1 MIKPFKFFR
10 GYTYSDEFTLLSIP
24 RRMSGRT
31 ISQDLVP
38 VQPMGPPSYMLNR
51 YNTADIA
58 SLADL
63 SNEVNNLVR
72 SPEYIPAGYVSI
84 PIQFNYDSFVISRVR
99 TKMRRN
105 INWRGY
111 ETSIQE
117 REGAVIILKIV
128 SGINIGGMFHIVY
141 LITRDGNTENYRV
154 SVPLVNLQRR
164 G

>member
-1 MIKPFKFFR
+1 MIKPFKLLK
-10 GYTYSDEFTLLSIP
+10 GYTYSDEYTFPIA

-31 ISQDLVP
+31 IAQ
-38 VQPMGPPSYMLNR
+38 
-51 YNTADIA
+51 
-58 SLADL
+58 DL
-63 SNEVNNLVR
+63 SNQVQQMVR

-84 PIQFNYDSFVISRVR
+84 PVQFNYDGFVISRIR

-128 SGINIGGMFHIVY
+128 SGINIGGMFQILY
-141 LITRDGNTENYRV
+141 LITRDGNTERYNV

>member
-1 MIKPFKFFR
+1 MIKPFKLLK

-31 ISQDLVP
+31 IAQ
-38 VQPMGPPSYMLNR
+38 
-51 YNTADIA
+51 
-58 SLADL
+58 DL
-63 SNEVNNLVR
+63 SNQVQQMVR
-72 SPEYIPAGYVSI
+72 SPEYIPAGYISV

-117 REGAVIILKIV
+117 REGEVIILKIV

>member
-1 MIKPFKFFR
+1 MIKPFKLLK
-10 GYTYSDEFTLLSIP
+10 GYTYSDEFTFPIA

-31 ISQDLVP
+31 IDQ
-38 VQPMGPPSYMLNR
+38 
-51 YNTADIA
+51 
-58 SLADL
+58 DL
-63 SNEVNNLVR
+63 SNQVQQMVR

-84 PIQFNYDSFVISRVR
+84 PVQFNYDGFVISRIR

-128 SGINIGGMFHIVY
+128 SGINIGGMFRILY
-141 LITRDGNTENYRV
+141 LITRDGNTERHNV

>member
-1 MIKPFKFFR
+1 MIKPFKLLK
-10 GYTYSDEFTLLSIP
+10 GYTYSDEYTLPIA

-31 ISQDLVP
+31 IAQ
-38 VQPMGPPSYMLNR
+38 
-51 YNTADIA
+51 
-58 SLADL
+58 DL
-63 SNEVNNLVR
+63 SNQVQQIVR

-84 PIQFNYDSFVISRVR
+84 PIQFNYDGFVISRVR

-128 SGINIGGMFHIVY
+128 SGINIGGMFRILY
-141 LITRDGNTENYRV
+141 LITRDGNTERHNV

>member
-1 MIKPFKFFR
+1 MIKPFKLLK
-10 GYTYSDEFTLLSIP
+10 GYIYSDEYTFPIA

-31 ISQDLVP
+31 IAQ
-38 VQPMGPPSYMLNR
+38 
-51 YNTADIA
+51 
-58 SLADL
+58 DL
-63 SNEVNNLVR
+63 SNQVQQMVR

-84 PIQFNYDSFVISRVR
+84 PIPEPNYDEFVISRVR

-117 REGAVIILKIV
+117 RNGEVIILKIV
-128 SGINIGGMFHIVY
+128 SGINIGGMFQILY
-141 LITRDGNTENYRV
+141 LITRDGNTERYNV
-154 SVPLVNLQRR
+154 SVPLINLQRR

>member
-1 MIKPFKFFR
+1 MIKPFKLLK
-10 GYTYSDEFTLLSIP
+10 GYTYSDEYTFPIAI
-24 RRMSGRT
+24 RMSGRT
-31 ISQDLVP
+31 IDQ
-38 VQPMGPPSYMLNR
+38 
-51 YNTADIA
+51 
-58 SLADL
+58 DL
-63 SNEVNNLVR
+63 SNQVQQIVR

-84 PIQFNYDSFVISRVR
+84 PLPQTFYDEYVITLVR
-99 TKMRRN
+99 TKMRQN

-128 SGINIGGMFHIVY
+128 SGINIGGMFQILY
-141 LITRDGNTENYRV
+141 LITRDGNTERHNV

>member
-1 MIKPFKFFR
+1 MTPFKFFR
-10 GYTYSDEFTLLSIP
+10 GKVYSDEFTLPIA

-31 ISQDLVP
+31 INQDL
-38 VQPMGPPSYMLNR
+38 
-51 YNTADIA
+51 YNTT
-58 SLADL
+58 SLSEL
-63 SNEVNNLVR
+63 SNQVQQIVR
-72 SPEYIPAGYVSI
+72 SPEYIPAGYISV

-99 TKMRRN
+99 TKMRQN

-117 REGAVIILKIV
+117 RNGEVIILKIV

>member
-1 MIKPFKFFR
+1 MIKPFKFFEGR
-10 GYTYSDEFTLLSIP
+10 LKRLYHYNAPYIPLLRTPPGSYYD
-24 RRMSGRT
+24 RT
-31 ISQDLVP
+31 INPDLYGGVRLSELSDR
-38 VQPMGPPSYMLNR
+38 VQQ
-51 YNTADIA
+51 I
-58 SLADL
+58 
-63 SNEVNNLVR
+63 VR
-72 SPEYIPAGYVSI
+72 SPEYIPAGYVQVPI
-84 PIQFNYDSFVISRVR
+84 PQTFYDGFVISRVR

-117 REGAVIILKIV
+117 RNGEVIILKIV

-141 LITRDGNTENYRV
+141 LITRDGNTEHYRV

>member
-1 MIKPFKFFR
+1 MIKPFKLLK
-10 GYTYSDEFTLLSIP
+10 GYTYSDEFTFPIA

-31 ISQDLVP
+31 IDQ
-38 VQPMGPPSYMLNR
+38 
-51 YNTADIA
+51 
-58 SLADL
+58 DL
-63 SNEVNNLVR
+63 SNQVQQMVR

-84 PIQFNYDSFVISRVR
+84 PVQFNYDEFVISRIR

-128 SGINIGGMFHIVY
+128 SGINIGGMFQILY
-141 LITRDGNTENYRV
+141 LITRDGNTERHNV

>member
-1 MIKPFKFFR
+1 MITFKFFK
-10 GYTYSDEFTLLSIP
+10 GKVYTDEYTLPFI
-24 RRMSGRT
+24 RRMAGRT
-31 ISQDLVP
+31 INQDL
-38 VQPMGPPSYMLNR
+38 
-51 YNTADIA
+51 YNTTTLSELSDRVQQTVRDPNYVPA
-58 SLADL
+58 S
-63 SNEVNNLVR
+63 
-72 SPEYIPAGYVSI
+72 YISV
-84 PIQFNYDSFVISRVR
+84 PIQFNYDGFVISRVR

-117 REGAVIILKIV
+117 INGEVIILKIV

-154 SVPLVNLQRR
+154 SVRLVDLQRR

>member
-10 GYTYSDEFTLLSIP
+10 GKVCTDEFTFPIA

-31 ISQDLVP
+31 IAQDSSNQ
-38 VQPMGPPSYMLNR
+38 VQQ
-51 YNTADIA
+51 I
-58 SLADL
+58 
-63 SNEVNNLVR
+63 VR
-72 SPEYIPAGYVSI
+72 SPEYIPAGYISV

-154 SVPLVNLQRR
+154 SVPLVELQRR

>member
-1 MIKPFKFFR
+1 MIKPFKLLK
-10 GYTYSDEFTLLSIP
+10 GYTYSDEFTFPIA

-31 ISQDLVP
+31 IAQ
-38 VQPMGPPSYMLNR
+38 
-51 YNTADIA
+51 
-58 SLADL
+58 DL
-63 SNEVNNLVR
+63 SNQVQQMVR

-84 PIQFNYDSFVISRVR
+84 PVQFNYDGFVISRIR

-141 LITRDGNTENYRV
+141 LITRDGNTERYNV
-154 SVPLVNLQRR
+154 SVPLINLQRR

>member
-1 MIKPFKFFR
+1 MIKPFKLLK
-10 GYTYSDEFTLLSIP
+10 GYTYSDEFTFPIA

-31 ISQDLVP
+31 IAQ
-38 VQPMGPPSYMLNR
+38 
-51 YNTADIA
+51 
-58 SLADL
+58 DL
-63 SNEVNNLVR
+63 SNQVQQMVR

-84 PIQFNYDSFVISRVR
+84 PVQFNYDEFVISRIR

-128 SGINIGGMFHIVY
+128 SGINIGGMFQILY
-141 LITRDGNTENYRV
+141 LITRDGNTERHNV
-154 SVPLVNLQRR
+154 SVPLVELQRR

>member
-1 MIKPFKFFR
+1 MIKPFKLLK
-10 GYTYSDEFTLLSIP
+10 GYTYSDEFTFPIA

-31 ISQDLVP
+31 IDQ
-38 VQPMGPPSYMLNR
+38 
-51 YNTADIA
+51 
-58 SLADL
+58 DL
-63 SNEVNNLVR
+63 SNQVQQMVR

-84 PIQFNYDSFVISRVR
+84 PIQFNYDGFVISRVR

-117 REGAVIILKIV
+117 REGTVIILKIV
-128 SGINIGGMFHIVY
+128 SGINIGGMFQILY

>member
-1 MIKPFKFFR
+1 MIPFKFFKGKIYTDEFEFPRVRRSAEHIGR
-10 GYTYSDEFTLLSIP
+10 GYIQTILPTEPYLATL
-24 RRMSGRT
+24 
-31 ISQDLVP
+31 
-38 VQPMGPPSYMLNR
+38 
-51 YNTADIA
+51 
-58 SLADL
+58 
-63 SNEVNNLVR
+63 
-72 SPEYIPAGYVSI
+72 PEP
-84 PIQFNYDSFVISRVR
+84 NYDGFVISRVR

-117 REGAVIILKIV
+117 RNGEVIILKII